1 MKRISKSRKGGEE
14 EEEEEEEEDKAL
26 RVVLVKQCLEA
37 HQGVFPV

>member
-14 EEEEEEEEDKAL
+14 EEEEEEEKAL